1 MARLHELAGAVPVL
15 AHAANG
21 VVRAR
26 LDDPAQVGRV
36 VAALRPEIASGGG
49 FLVVERARPEVKAG
63 LDVWG
68 DPGEGLALM
77 RRVKATFDPHGVFA
91 PGRYVGGI

>member
-1 MARLHELAGAVPVL
+1 
-15 AHAANG
+15 
-21 VVRAR
+21 
-26 LDDPAQVGRV
+26 
-36 VAALRPEIASGGG
+36 VA
-49 FLVVERARPEVKAG
+49 VERARPEVKAG

-77 RRVKATFDPHGVFA
+77 RRVKATYDPHGIFA